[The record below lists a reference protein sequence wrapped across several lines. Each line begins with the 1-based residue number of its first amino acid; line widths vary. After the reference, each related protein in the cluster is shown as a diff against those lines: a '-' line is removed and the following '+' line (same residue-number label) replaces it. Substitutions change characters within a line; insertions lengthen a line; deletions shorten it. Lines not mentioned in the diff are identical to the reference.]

1 MENFLDYVAED
12 SEVNAN
18 QILGE
23 VMIAGEKEVD
33 LIQIL

>member
-18 QILGE
+18 QILDE
-23 VMIAGEKEVD
+23 VMIVGEKEVD